1 MELPSELE
9 RLETHQALLL
19 TNRVIFLDTVTNNTE
34 LEPGDYHQVAHPT
47 PILSIYNLSEVV
59 SFCDTSSFIIFEGIM
74 PLKVA

>member
-34 LEPGDYHQVAHPT
+34 LEPGDYHQVAHHT
-47 PILSIYNLSEVV
+47 YNLSEVV
-59 SFCDTSSFIIFEGIM
+59 SVILLLLLY
-74 PLKVA
+74 LKA

>member
-34 LEPGDYHQVAHPT
+34 LEPGDYHQVAHLTHPQH
-47 PILSIYNLSEVV
+47 LQFKQSGV
-59 SFCDTSSFIIFEGIM
+59 CDTSSFIIFEGIM

>member
-34 LEPGDYHQVAHPT
+34 LEPGDYHQVTHNT
-47 PILSIYNLSEVV
+47 HILSIYNLSEVV
-59 SFCDTSSFIIFEGIM
+59 SVILLLLLY
-74 PLKVA
+74 LKA